1 MPYEF
6 QSIIDIS
13 EKNIIRIESE
23 DDIWDYIMQLYKESQ
38 EADSKYPLLDIKD
51 QIPFFCCPNHILDSD
66 CQKDI
71 SKYIY
76 CKEVGIP
83 PHDGEYGIQPNLW
96 VDKFWSIKNAMNIRE
111 YKQSQELRKKHGS
124 R

>member
-1 MPYEF
+1 
-6 QSIIDIS
+6 
-13 EKNIIRIESE
+13 
-23 DDIWDYIMQLYKESQ
+23 MQLYEESY
-38 EADSKYPLLDIKD
+38 EADSKYPLQYVSEQL
-51 QIPFFCCPNHILDSD
+51 PFFCCPNHILDFK

-96 VDKFWSIKNAMNIRE
+96 VDKFWTIKQNLNIRE
-111 YKQSQELRKKHGS
+111 YEITQESKLKAKNGS
-124 R
+124 K